1 MIKSWKASDLMYWL
15 INCLLDSVAKET
27 AVLEAVPLIPCVSK
41 RQSVTTPA
49 KPHYLRP
56 LCDRRRVSHMENR
69 VRTCAWIRVI
79 RR

>member
-1 MIKSWKASDLMYWL
+1 MIKSWKASDLMNWL

-41 RQSVTTPA
+41 RQSVSTPA

-56 LCDRRRVSHMENR
+56 PCGRHTVSHVENW

-79 RR
+79 RK